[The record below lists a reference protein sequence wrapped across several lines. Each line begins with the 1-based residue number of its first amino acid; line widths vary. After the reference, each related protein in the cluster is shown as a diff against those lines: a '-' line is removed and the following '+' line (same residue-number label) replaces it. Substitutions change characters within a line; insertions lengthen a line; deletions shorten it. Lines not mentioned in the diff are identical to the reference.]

1 MLFLINSIP
10 HHLLPFSIHFYP
22 FTLFI
27 ACLYVCPSCTATFI
41 CFLCFYPFLLPGLL
55 LGLSLILYLFCY
67 GSPYTGLPV
76 TLCLACFSFSTCLA
90 MVCPYTGLPLTL
102 YLACF

>member
-27 ACLYVCPSCTATFI
+27 ACLYVCTSCTATFV
-41 CFLCFYPFLLPGLL
+41 CLLCFYPFLLPGLL
-55 LGLSLILYLFCY
+55 LGLSLILYLSCY
-67 GSPYTGLPV
+67 GLLLHWLAPYTLGEID
-76 TLCLACFSFSTCLA
+76 
-90 MVCPYTGLPLTL
+90 
-102 YLACF
+102 